1 MKNTIATLALTAMM
15 AVSAF
20 ANGGIIVSDL
30 ANNNTAK
37 DPCKETVNS
46 GILVSD
52 VIGIIVSDFTGI
64 IVSDFK
70 GGSTVN
76 CGIIVSDLTGIIVS
90 D

>member
-1 MKNTIATLALTAMM
+1 MKNTIAAFALTAIM

-20 ANGGIIVSDL
+20 ANGGIIVSDFN
-30 ANNNTAK
+30 APK
-37 DPCKETVNS
+37 DPCKETVKVDY
-46 GILVSD
+46 GIIVSD

-76 CGIIVSDLTGIIVS
+76 CGIIVSDFTGIIVS